1 MRLTVRDKR
10 DGVTVLGAALTSEA
24 AATTLRYETRTGA
37 LLRIDGAVVSAF
49 DREHGEAVV
58 LATSGDLTLEVEDAS
73 LPTNALPSGPGLR
86 WWWLNVRKHQEPARE
101 LMVGAGAAP
110 APYESDAPLWPV
122 IGHGHLDVAWL
133 WTYDE
138 AARKAMRTFAIA
150 ANLAS
155 RYPEFIFSQSQP
167 QLYAFAQAEDPK
179 FFAELCALVKSGRL
193 DATGAALWVE
203 PDCNVPSGESLLRQM
218 LYAREFCL
226 EHFGIAPEV
235 AWLPDSFGFCNTLPT
250 LLAHAGIP
258 YFVTTKLEWN
268 DTTEFPLKQFSWEG
282 PDGSAVAA
290 ALMAAYEGDVSQ
302 ARIDG
307 ARERGEPLIAG
318 YGDGGGGVTEAMI
331 EQARGHARWT
341 GPAAWMKT
349 LSARPALPVHR
360 GELYLEYHRG
370 VYTTHHDVKARNAA
384 LERKLLH
391 VEEALAWCVAVRA
404 PRDMIAALCSRIDEA
419 WRVVLRNQFHDVLP
433 GTSIGRVY
441 DDVRE
446 EYGEAEAAVDAVL
459 TGTRNILPRGRPG
472 AAQLERCEPVA
483 QDDGGFLFDNGL
495 VRAVASKAGIITE
508 LSAAGGRNVVSSANV
523 LTLYADRPKRWEAWN
538 IDADYAKRTRK
549 PDAGVPAVRDGA
561 VHIPFAYGQSKFE
574 MRLYLYAGE
583 PFLRVDVDCD
593 WQTRRTLL
601 RVENWLA
608 VDSGEALYGTPHG
621 TIARSARAATP
632 QEQAQFEVPG
642 QRFAAVRDASA
653 GFVQFALDTYGWNAR
668 ALPKG
673 GIHLGHSLLRG
684 TQWPDPDADR
694 GRHHLRYAFAAFTT
708 ANTGALESA
717 WNAFALEPRVK
728 LFATTHDG
736 VQIAACKPALDRDGV
751 ILRVRECDGV
761 ARTARVR
768 SAGRVRAVEPC
779 NGVEEPVPGEAPL
792 LEGEHIVFPIGA
804 YALRS
809 FRVRFA

>member
-1 MRLTVRDKR
+1 M
-10 DGVTVLGAALTSEA
+10 TVLHTVLTTRAPAAL
-24 AATTLRYETRTGA
+24 RYATRTGA
-37 LLRIDGAVVSAF
+37 LLRIDGTVVSAF
-49 DREHGEAVV
+49 DREHGETIVPAVPR
-58 LATSGDLTLEVEDAS
+58 AELTLEVEDAS

-86 WWWLNVRKHQEPARE
+86 WWWLNLRKQQAPAGE
-101 LMVGAGAAP
+101 LLVDVGTAP
-110 APYESDAPLWPV
+110 APYEPAGPLWPV

-167 QLYAFAQAEDPK
+167 QLYAFAQAQDAA
-179 FFAELCALVKSGRL
+179 FFSELCALVKAGRI

-226 EHFGIAPEV
+226 RHFGVAPEV
-235 AWLPDSFGFCNTLPT
+235 AWLPDSFGFANTLPT
-250 LLAHAGIP
+250 LLAHAGIG

-268 DTTEFPLKQFSWEG
+268 DTTKFPLKQFSWEG
-282 PDGSAVAA
+282 PDGSPVAA

-302 ARIDG
+302 ARIDA
-307 ARERGEPLIAG
+307 ARERGEPVIAG
-318 YGDGGGGVTEAMI
+318 YGDGGGGVTEAML
-331 EQARGHARWT
+331 EQARDRARWT

-349 LSARPALPVHR
+349 LAERPALPVYR

-370 VYTTHHDVKARNAA
+370 VYTTHHDVKARNAQ
-384 LERKLLH
+384 LERTLLH

-404 PRDMIAALCSRIDEA
+404 PRDMVAALCSRIDEA

-441 DDVRE
+441 DDVHE
-446 EYGEAEAAVDAVL
+446 EYDEAEAVLNAVL
-459 TGTRNILPRGRPG
+459 TATRNILPRGRPG
-472 AAQLERCEPVA
+472 GAERQPCEPVA
-483 QDDGGFLFDNGL
+483 LEDGTFLFDNGL
-495 VRAVASKAGIITE
+495 VRAVASKSGIITG
-508 LSAAGGRNVVSSANV
+508 LAVPGGRNVVSSANV
-523 LTLYADRPKRWEAWN
+523 LTLYADRPKHWEAWN

-549 PDAGVPAVRDGA
+549 PDAGAAVVREGA
-561 VHIPFAYGQSKFE
+561 LSIPFAYRDSRFE
-574 MRLYLYAGE
+574 MRLRMFAGE
-583 PFLRVDVDCD
+583 PFLRVELDCE

-608 VDSGEALYGTPHG
+608 LESSEALFGTPHG
-621 TIARSARAATP
+621 TVLRSARNDTP
-632 QEQAQFEVPG
+632 QERAQFEVPG

-653 GFVQFALDTYGWNAR
+653 AFVQFSLDTYGWNAR

-673 GIHLGHSLLRG
+673 GMHLGHSLLRG

-694 GRHHLRYAFAAFTT
+694 GRHELRYAFAPFTT
-708 ANTGALESA
+708 ASTGMFEAA
-717 WNAFALEPRVK
+717 WNTFALEPRVK
-728 LFATTHDG
+728 LFACAEDAI
-736 VQIAACKPALDRDGV
+736 QIAACKPALDGDGV
-751 ILRVRECDGV
+751 ILRIRECDGV

-768 SAGRVRAVEPC
+768 CAGRVRSIEPC
-779 NGVEEPVPGEAPL
+779 DGLEAPVSAEPVAL
-792 LEGEHIVFPIGA
+792 DGEHIVASIGG